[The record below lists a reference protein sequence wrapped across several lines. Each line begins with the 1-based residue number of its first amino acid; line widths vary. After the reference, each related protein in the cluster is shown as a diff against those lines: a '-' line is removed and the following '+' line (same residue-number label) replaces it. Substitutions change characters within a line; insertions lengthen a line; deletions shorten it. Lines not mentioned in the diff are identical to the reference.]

1 LGLEARVITSDADE
15 IGAGTPEEMVVANA
29 CIKRD
34 DVAGQVNE
42 PAIVIAAD
50 TLVFLDGDPLG
61 KPGDLDEARA
71 MLTRLSGATH
81 EVVTGVAIVHT
92 GTGET
97 VEGHETTGVTFRA
110 LSEPEIDAFVIAVKP
125 LDRAGAYT
133 VDGPGSLLVQSYAG
147 CFYNVLG
154 LPIIRLDSLLRTL
167 GLSLFDYMNKDKAVF
182 L

>member
-1 LGLEARVITSDADE
+1 
-15 IGAGTPEEMVVANA
+15 
-29 CIKRD
+29 
-34 DVAGQVNE
+34 
-42 PAIVIAAD
+42 
-50 TLVFLDGDPLG
+50 
-61 KPGDLDEARA
+61 

-97 VEGHETTGVTFRA
+97 VEGHETTKVTFRA